1 MHKNL
6 ISSGNKRCRRNRT
19 SLADSLEGAQVT
31 KGSLHLRHSTS
42 LRFLS
47 AAPPKNPG
55 KLTPELFRQQLSK
68 DKLYKCSRKIRK
80 TILWVLI
87 SGQRIPR
94 TLRSS
99 SLGLEVRAFQ
109 KLIHKAESSQFSSE
123 ASKCFR
129 KWRIVRKKKTP
140 LIHTHTCAYT
150 HNGDTQLTP
159 WFPGAKW
166 PPPCDPA
173 HTTAGSTRC
182 PPPHPIHRSQQ
193 QAPGLL
199 FFFKKFPVS
208 TRSYSCSVQGKIIII
223 IIIN

>member
-1 MHKNL
+1 M
-6 ISSGNKRCRRNRT
+6 
-19 SLADSLEGAQVT
+19 T
-31 KGSLHLRHSTS
+31 KGSLHLHHSTS

-55 KLTPELFRQQLSK
+55 KLIPELFRQQLSK

-94 TLRSS
+94 TRRSS

-129 KWRIVRKKKTP
+129 KWRIVRKKKHYQSTRTHA
-140 LIHTHTCAYT
+140 HTHTMET
-150 HNGDTQLTP
+150 HSSHHGFLGPT
-159 WFPGAKW
+159 GH
-166 PPPCDPA
+166 PPVTLPIPLPA
-173 HTTAGSTRC
+173 PPAALLPIPSTGPNNR
-182 PPPHPIHRSQQ
+182 PLDYYFSSKSFQS
-193 QAPGLL
+193 LL
-199 FFFKKFPVS
+199 RVTVAQCKEK
-208 TRSYSCSVQGKIIII
+208 
-223 IIIN
+223 